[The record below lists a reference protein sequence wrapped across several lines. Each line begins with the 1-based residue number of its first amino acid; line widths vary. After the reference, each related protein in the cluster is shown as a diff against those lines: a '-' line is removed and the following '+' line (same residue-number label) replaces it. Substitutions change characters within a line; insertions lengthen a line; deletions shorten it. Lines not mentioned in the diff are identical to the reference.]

1 MIFVAMNAA
10 ISTRHRGWVMTD
22 LSDVVCAVTL
32 PGLAHLAPVLL
43 MRDGTYRIAPDL
55 PRQHRPLAE
64 RFNPGLTL
72 DELALAAD

>member
-1 MIFVAMNAA
+1 
-10 ISTRHRGWVMTD
+10 MTD

-64 RFNPGLTL
+64 RWIKRAGPRFRAANRDLL
-72 DELALAAD
+72 DGVR